1 MNRPWFDSTEPSS
14 VRWDVGAGLLCVLVF
29 WLPVDATRAP
39 LAHLGLIALLVVGMA
54 LRTRRPLAAFAAVT
68 AATLAGAALGM
79 TQDPFVA
86 AAWVLHR
93 VALTRGTAR
102 SLNTVAGLTAVTIA
116 AVAFLGTADAEST
129 VRYTMLSLLALA
141 AAWVLG
147 GTTRRA
153 TLETEHAM
161 LAERQGAVTAER
173 LRVVR
178 EVHDVVSHSLGTI
191 AVTAG
196 VAVRADDLARMRDR
210 LGQIETVSRQALEEL
225 RTTLG
230 AVRASDEAAERR
242 PQPGIGDLAALA
254 GRMRENGVPVT
265 LDVADVGAVP
275 AGVGLA
281 AYRIVQEG
289 LTNAARHAPG
299 ARCTVTVRGA
309 PGELR
314 VAVTDDG
321 RGAAKQA
328 AASGEPGY
336 GLVGLRERVELLGGV
351 FTAGHRPGPAG
362 FELSA
367 VLPLPEATGD

>member
-1 MNRPWFDSTEPSS
+1 MSRPWSDASPSS
-14 VRWDVGAGLLCVLVF
+14 VRWDVGVALLCVLVF
-29 WLPVDATRAP
+29 WLPIDAGRVP
-39 LAHLGLIALLVVGMA
+39 WAHLGLIAALILGMT
-54 LRTRRPLAAFAAVT
+54 LRSRWPLGAFAVVA
-68 AATLAGAALGM
+68 AATLTGAALGV

-102 SLNTVAGLTAVTIA
+102 SLNTVAVLTGVVIA
-116 AVAFLGTADAEST
+116 GVAFLGAADAENA

-141 AAWVLG
+141 GSWVLG

-153 TLETEHAM
+153 ALETEHAM

-196 VAVRADDLARMRDR
+196 VAARADDAVRMRDR
-210 LGQIETVSRQALEEL
+210 LGQIETVSREALTEL

-230 AVRASDEAAERR
+230 AVRDSDEVAERR
-242 PQPGIGDLAALA
+242 PQPGIDDLPDLA
-254 GRMRENGVPVT
+254 GRMRESGVAVT
-265 LDVADVGAVP
+265 LHVTDAGAVP
-275 AGVGLA
+275 AGIGLA

-299 ARCTVTVRGA
+299 ARCTVTVGGA
-309 PGELR
+309 PGALR
-314 VAVTDDG
+314 VTVTDDG
-321 RGAAKQA
+321 RSAATPD
-328 AASGEPGY
+328 EPGY
-336 GLVGLRERVELLGGV
+336 GLVGLRERVELLGGT
-351 FTAGHRPGPAG
+351 FSAGHRPGEG
-362 FELSA
+362 FELRA
-367 VLPLPEATGD
+367 VLPLPEVADV